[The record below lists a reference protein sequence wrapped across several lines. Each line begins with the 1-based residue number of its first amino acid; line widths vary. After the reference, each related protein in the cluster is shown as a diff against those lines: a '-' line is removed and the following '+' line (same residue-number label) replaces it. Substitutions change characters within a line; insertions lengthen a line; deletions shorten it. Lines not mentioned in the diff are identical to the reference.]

1 MAILSIGFACFDQ
14 FFFLNE
20 WPQENTKNFCH
31 DFIESGGGPAA
42 NAAWLLGLWG
52 EEVYYIGHLQQDLY
66 GQRIIDEFA
75 EAGVDTSQVVFSD
88 DMITPL
94 ASVLVNRLTGSRTII
109 TRKMQTPPSL
119 TYEQKLKLDDLAERL
134 IASEEPVT
142 ILIDGHEAE
151 ISEYLIKKLPN
162 ARVVMDG
169 GSLRA
174 SNIKLAAWTDYFVV
188 SEHFARDYMSY
199 RSLSTE
205 AEIKAAL
212 IELNKICRGEA
223 FITLGEKGCAFLK
236 SGMLQIVPSWLCNAV
251 DTTGAGM
258 YFTAPS
264 PMASI
269 THGISITLFYLP
281 A

>member
-94 ASVLVNRLTGSRTII
+94 ASV
-109 TRKMQTPPSL
+109 
-119 TYEQKLKLDDLAERL
+119 
-134 IASEEPVT
+134 
-142 ILIDGHEAE
+142 
-151 ISEYLIKKLPN
+151 
-162 ARVVMDG
+162 
-169 GSLRA
+169 
-174 SNIKLAAWTDYFVV
+174 
-188 SEHFARDYMSY
+188 
-199 RSLSTE
+199 
-205 AEIKAAL
+205 
-212 IELNKICRGEA
+212 
-223 FITLGEKGCAFLK
+223 
-236 SGMLQIVPSWLCNAV
+236 
-251 DTTGAGM
+251 
-258 YFTAPS
+258 
-264 PMASI
+264 
-269 THGISITLFYLP
+269 
-281 A
+281 

>member
-1 MAILSIGFACFDQ
+1 MNGPRRI
-14 FFFLNE
+14 
-20 WPQENTKNFCH
+20 PQNFCH

-52 EEVYYIGHLQQDLY
+52 EGGLLTLVIWQQDLY

-142 ILIDGHEAE
+142 ILI
-151 ISEYLIKKLPN
+151 
-162 ARVVMDG
+162 
-169 GSLRA
+169 
-174 SNIKLAAWTDYFVV
+174 
-188 SEHFARDYMSY
+188 
-199 RSLSTE
+199 
-205 AEIKAAL
+205 
-212 IELNKICRGEA
+212 
-223 FITLGEKGCAFLK
+223 
-236 SGMLQIVPSWLCNAV
+236 
-251 DTTGAGM
+251 
-258 YFTAPS
+258 
-264 PMASI
+264 
-269 THGISITLFYLP
+269 
-281 A
+281 

>member
-1 MAILSIGFACFDQ
+1 M
-14 FFFLNE
+14 
-20 WPQENTKNFCH
+20 
-31 DFIESGGGPAA
+31 
-42 NAAWLLGLWG
+42 
-52 EEVYYIGHLQQDLY
+52 
-66 GQRIIDEFA
+66 
-75 EAGVDTSQVVFSD
+75 DTSQVVFSD

-236 SGMLQIVPSWLCNAV
+236 KRYAADRPVLAV
-251 DTTGAGM
+251 QCR
-258 YFTAPS
+258 
-264 PMASI
+264 
-269 THGISITLFYLP
+269 
-281 A
+281 